1 MSRVKY
7 NDICRGEQR
16 KYTLRVEMVQY
27 AEEHGVTRAAAG
39 YGTTA
44 KTVRKWRDRYR
55 EEGVKGLND
64 RSRRP
69 KRSPGRVPRKLEKLV
84 LRLREQY
91 PTWGGR
97 RLVERLELPCSP
109 PTVYSIL
116 KRHGAYKPRKKRWR
130 QRRDLREQKKRLGL
144 LEKVQFDLK
153 HLKDIDEY
161 YRALKAYELPRYEY
175 TARDVRTGM
184 VVVALA
190 YEASLTNA
198 VTFARYVAGHLERWG
213 VKVRGTTWQTDNGAE
228 FVGSAK
234 AKRPS
239 AFTAV
244 IEGYGV
250 KHDRIPPR
258 APTWNSDV
266 EAFHRT
272 IQDEFYR
279 CERFHSLGN
288 FLAKANTF
296 VAYYNLKRPNRHR
309 GNLSPFQIASSLRPG
324 LSQHLF
330 TPPPIILDLVEPE
343 SGEYHVPCP
352 SRLGN
357 KFPCGPGRFL
367 L

>member
-1 MSRVKY
+1 MSRLKY
-7 NDICRGEQR
+7 KDICGGEQR
-16 KYTLRVEMVQY
+16 KFTLRVDIVQY
-27 AEEHGVTRAAAG
+27 AEEHGVRRTAG
-39 YGTTA
+39 AYGTTA

-55 EEGVKGLND
+55 EEGVKGLED

-69 KRSPGRVPRKLEKLV
+69 KNSPGRTARKLEKLV
-84 LRLREQY
+84 VRLRQQY

-97 RLVERLELPCSP
+97 RLVERFELACSA

-116 KRHGAYKPRKKRWR
+116 KRHGAYKPRKRRWR
-130 QRRDLREQKKRLGL
+130 QKRDLREKKKRLGFL
-144 LEKVQFDLK
+144 GKVQFDLK
-153 HLKDIDEY
+153 HLTDIDEY
-161 YRALKAYELPRYEY
+161 YRPLKAYELPRYEY

-184 VVVALA
+184 VVVGLA

-234 AKRPS
+234 AKKPS
-239 AFTAV
+239 AFTAA
-244 IEGYGV
+244 V
-250 KHDRIPPR
+250 KRCGARHDRIPPR

-272 IQDEFYR
+272 VQDEFYR
-279 CERFHSLGN
+279 CERFHGLGD
-288 FLAKANTF
+288 FLAKANTY
-296 VAYYNLKRPNRHR
+296 VAYYNLFRRNRHR

-324 LSQHLF
+324 LSEHLF

-343 SGEYHVPCP
+343 TGEYHVPCP
-352 SRLGN
+352 PRN
-357 KFPCGPGRFL
+357 EATFPWVRYVYKL
-367 L
+367 

>member
-7 NDICRGEQR
+7 SDICGGEQR
-16 KYTLRVEMVQY
+16 KYMIRVEMAQRAL
-27 AEEHGVTRAAAG
+27 AEGVKRTAAV

-55 EEGVKGLND
+55 EEGVKGLKD

-84 LRLREQY
+84 IRLREQY

-97 RLVERLELPCSP
+97 RLVERFELPCSP
-109 PTVYSIL
+109 TTVYSIL

-130 QRRDLREQKKRLGL
+130 QKRDLREQKKRLGP

-153 HLKDIDEY
+153 HLTDINEY
-161 YRALKAYELPRYEY
+161 YRGLKAYDLPRYEY

-184 VVVALA
+184 VVVAFA

-198 VTFARYVAGHLERWG
+198 VTFARYVGRHFQSYGGEL
-213 VKVRGTTWQTDNGAE
+213 KNKLCQTDNGSE
-228 FVGSAK
+228 FVGGPK

-239 AFTAV
+239 AFTAAV
-244 IEGYGV
+244 EGWGA
-250 KHDRIPPR
+250 KHVRIPPR
-258 APTWNSDV
+258 MPTCNSDV

-272 IQDEFYR
+272 VQDEFYR
-279 CERFHSLGN
+279 CERFHGLGD
-288 FLAKANTF
+288 FLGKANTY
-296 VAYYNLKRPNRHR
+296 VAYYNLKRRNRHR
-309 GNLSPFQIASSLRPG
+309 GNLSPFQIASSIRPG

-343 SGEYHVPCP
+343 SGGYHVPCP
-352 SRLGN
+352 STPIS
-357 KFPCGPGRFL
+357 KSP
-367 L
+367 